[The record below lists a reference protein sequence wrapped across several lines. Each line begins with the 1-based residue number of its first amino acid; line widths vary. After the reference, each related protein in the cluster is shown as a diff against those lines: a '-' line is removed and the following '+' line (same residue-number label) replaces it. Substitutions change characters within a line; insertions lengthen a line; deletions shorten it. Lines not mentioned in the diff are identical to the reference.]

1 MLTAELNEVLGQL
14 EEKQGEVEL
23 LTHNVAEV
31 EKTLGREV
39 TSTKVQKKKVVDR
52 LTGKVREKDQE
63 IEQLEKRIEELAE
76 WE

>member
-1 MLTAELNEVLGQL
+1 MLGQL
-14 EEKQGEVEL
+14 EEKQAEVEL

>member
-1 MLTAELNEVLGQL
+1 VLTAELNEVLGQL
-14 EEKQGEVEL
+14 EEKQAEVEL

>member
-1 MLTAELNEVLGQL
+1 VLTAELNEVLGQL

>member
-1 MLTAELNEVLGQL
+1 MLGQL